1 MSAVVDWIL
10 RRVARVR
17 WRVQMLGVL
26 LAFRNVD
33 LFTLGFD
40 HGYRDG
46 FHRERRAAKR
56 DWHKKSREDGYSIG
70 YRHGKKDSGALKL
83 VVDNEAAPVNLYTA
97 RHERTG

>member
-1 MSAVVDWIL
+1 MTDAWDWML
-10 RRVARVR
+10 GRVARVQ
-17 WRVQMLGVL
+17 WRVQTLAVL

-70 YRHGKKDSGALKL
+70 YRHGKRDSGVLKL
-83 VVDNEAAPVNLYTA
+83 VVDNEAAPVNLYPA
-97 RHERTG
+97 RHAASG